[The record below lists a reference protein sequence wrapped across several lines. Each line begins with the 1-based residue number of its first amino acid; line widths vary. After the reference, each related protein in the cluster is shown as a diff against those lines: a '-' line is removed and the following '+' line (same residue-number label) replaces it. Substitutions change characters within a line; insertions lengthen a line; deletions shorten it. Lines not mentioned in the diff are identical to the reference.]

1 MPKAWVTV
9 TAFNAEGYSK
19 TITTLSEQ
27 QIHMNDMRCREPQSG
42 ELIGKVGIV
51 IDPKDFPEMDR
62 FVVSVELVKSN

>member
-19 TITTLSEQ
+19 KITTLSEQ
-27 QIHMNDMRCREPQSG
+27 QIHMTDMRAREPNSG

-62 FVVSVELVKSN
+62 FVISVELLNAN